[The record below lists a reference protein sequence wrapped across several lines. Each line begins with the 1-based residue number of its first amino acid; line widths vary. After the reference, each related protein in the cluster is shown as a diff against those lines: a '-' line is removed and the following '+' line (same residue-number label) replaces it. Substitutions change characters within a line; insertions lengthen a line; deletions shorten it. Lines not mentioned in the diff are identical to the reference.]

1 MTSAIILDKSFLQ
14 GTKTSRIQEL
24 AAAHRLVVSDALFYE
39 LLTAPEPGRTRC
51 FAKFP
56 QTENPVD
63 LVNHIGTMMR
73 IEIDTHLP
81 SGRPSEHRENL
92 RFQFNPH
99 LVSPSY
105 VLPDQA
111 QVAVEEQTTQLQSD
125 VVGFLEQVSLVPTF
139 FPNLLTGNTAEQKLA
154 HAEAEGALAE
164 PRALIPFYSSLEPPP
179 GERPLPPARLVSEK
193 WAVYRWL
200 QVKLLFAVDVY
211 VRYRGAL
218 PETLSPSTYERME
231 HDVLD
236 AQVFMLGCLEGAFA
250 TREKKLKRWWSLLC
264 PDASLYE

>member
-81 SGRPSEHRENL
+81 SGRPSLKSAEFSPALAWPQPAVREHR
-92 RFQFNPH
+92 
-99 LVSPSY
+99 
-105 VLPDQA
+105 
-111 QVAVEEQTTQLQSD
+111 
-125 VVGFLEQVSLVPTF
+125 
-139 FPNLLTGNTAEQKLA
+139 
-154 HAEAEGALAE
+154 
-164 PRALIPFYSSLEPPP
+164 SSS
-179 GERPLPPARLVSEK
+179 R
-193 WAVYRWL
+193 
-200 QVKLLFAVDVY
+200 
-211 VRYRGAL
+211 
-218 PETLSPSTYERME
+218 
-231 HDVLD
+231 
-236 AQVFMLGCLEGAFA
+236 
-250 TREKKLKRWWSLLC
+250 
-264 PDASLYE
+264 

>member
-1 MTSAIILDKSFLQ
+1 MTSAIVLDKSFLQ
-14 GTKTSRIQEL
+14 GARTSQIQEL

-56 QTENPVD
+56 PTENPVD
-63 LVNHIGTMMR
+63 LVNHIGTLMR
-73 IEIDTHLP
+73 IEIDTHSP
-81 SGRPSEHRENL
+81 CGKPSEHREKL
-92 RFQFNPH
+92 RFQFNPR
-99 LVSPSY
+99 LVSADY
-105 VLPDQA
+105 VLPEQA
-111 QVAVEEQTTQLQSD
+111 RVAVEDQTTQIQSD
-125 VVGFLEQVSLVPTF
+125 VAGFLEQVALVPTF
-139 FPNLLTGNTAEQKLA
+139 FPNLLTGSTAEQKLA

-164 PRALIPFYSSLEPPP
+164 PGALIAFYSGLEPPP
-179 GERPLPPARLVSEK
+179 GQKPLPPPHLVSEQ

-200 QVKLLFAVDVY
+200 QVKLLFALDVY
-211 VRYRGAL
+211 VRCRGVL

-264 PDASLYE
+264 RDATLYE

>member
-92 RFQFNPH
+92 RFQFNPN

-111 QVAVEEQTTQLQSD
+111 QVAVKEQTTQLQSD

-154 HAEAEGALAE
+154 HAEAEGAL
-164 PRALIPFYSSLEPPP
+164 L
-179 GERPLPPARLVSEK
+179 LPS
-193 WAVYRWL
+193 
-200 QVKLLFAVDVY
+200 
-211 VRYRGAL
+211 
-218 PETLSPSTYERME
+218 PEHSSPSIPALNR
-231 HDVLD
+231 HRARGRSLRRVLCRKNG
-236 AQVFMLGCLEGAFA
+236 QSIVGFRLSFC
-250 TREKKLKRWWSLLC
+250 SQ
-264 PDASLYE
+264 